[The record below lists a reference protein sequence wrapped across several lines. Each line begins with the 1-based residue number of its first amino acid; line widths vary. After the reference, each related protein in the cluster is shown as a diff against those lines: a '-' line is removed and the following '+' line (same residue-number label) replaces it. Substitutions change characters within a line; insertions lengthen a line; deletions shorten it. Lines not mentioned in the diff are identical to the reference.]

1 LALPPR
7 AVADRNL
14 YEEGRMPKVD
24 QTLDADVYATVAARI
39 TRFYERFPNGR
50 IVTRLVSRDGGEVLF
65 RAAVYRTP
73 DDRGPA
79 ATGWAAER
87 AADEASGIVACV
99 ESTETAAVGRALTN
113 LGLTAAR
120 ERASA
125 DHLDHIAPGGSRAR
139 LGLASESVQ
148 ARHVGPTRRVTYARA
163 PREVADPYAIL
174 PTPPPI
180 LDDLARLVDDAAR
193 LGARTPRVRR
203 WRMRLQAL
211 HSSVTP
217 LTPPMLED
225 LERIE
230 QRLRIWLLR
239 RPS

>member
-1 LALPPR
+1 
-7 AVADRNL
+7 
-14 YEEGRMPKVD
+14 MPKVD
-24 QTLDADVYATVAARI
+24 ETLDADVLATVAARI
-39 TRFYERFPNGR
+39 MRFYERFPNGR
-50 IVTRLVSRDGGEVLF
+50 IVTRLMSRDGGEVLF
-65 RAAVYRTP
+65 RAAVYRSP
-73 DDRGPA
+73 DDSGPS

-87 AADEASGIVACV
+87 AADGARGIVACV
-99 ESTETAAVGRALTN
+99 ESTETAAVGRALAN
-113 LGLTAAR
+113 LGLTAAL
-120 ERASA
+120 ERAGA
-125 DHLDHIAPGGSRAR
+125 DHITSVGSRAR

-148 ARHVGPTRRVTYARA
+148 SRHVGPARRVTYARA

-174 PTPPPI
+174 PAPPPI

-211 HSSVTP
+211 RSSVTP

-230 QRLRIWLLR
+230 QRLRVWLLR